1 MFINYFGLTVV
12 ISIPGIRLEVEY
24 MTLRQ
29 EAYAMID
36 SLPDDDSIRFFIE
49 MIKQFNVVTKKT
61 EQISEVKNSLSEKRQ
76 AFLHM
81 EELKKKYPF
90 PKDYNYEQIRRETHT
105 NRFKKR

>member
-1 MFINYFGLTVV
+1 
-12 ISIPGIRLEVEY
+12 

-36 SLPDDDSIRFFIE
+36 SLPDDDSVKFFID
-49 MIKQFNVVTKKT
+49 MIRRFNVVARKT
-61 EQISEVKNSLSEKRQ
+61 EEISGNQNLLSEKRQ

-90 PKDYNYEQIRRETHT
+90 PKDYDYEQIRREAMDEKYGCI
-105 NRFKKR
+105 N

>member
-1 MFINYFGLTVV
+1 
-12 ISIPGIRLEVEY
+12 

-36 SLPDDDSIRFFIE
+36 SLPDDDSVKFFID
-49 MIKQFNVVTKKT
+49 MIRRFNVVTKRT
-61 EQISEVKNSLSEKRQ
+61 EKISETQNSFSEKRQ

-90 PKDYNYEQIRRETHT
+90 PKDYDYEQVRREAMEE
-105 NRFKKR
+105 KYGCID

>member
-1 MFINYFGLTVV
+1 
-12 ISIPGIRLEVEY
+12 

-36 SLPDDDSIRFFIE
+36 SLPDDDSIRFFID
-49 MIKQFNVVTKKT
+49 MIRRFNVVTKKT
-61 EQISEVKNSLSEKRQ
+61 QEISGDQNSLFEKRQ

-90 PKDYNYEQIRRETHT
+90 PKDYDYEQVRRE
-105 NRFKKR
+105 NMEEKYGCID

>member
-1 MFINYFGLTVV
+1 
-12 ISIPGIRLEVEY
+12 

-36 SLPDDDSIRFFIE
+36 SLPDDDSVKFFID
-49 MIKQFNVVTKKT
+49 MIRRFNVVTRRT
-61 EQISEVKNSLSEKRQ
+61 EEISGTQNSFSEKRQ

-90 PKDYNYEQIRRETHT
+90 PKDYDCEQIRREAMEEKYGCI
-105 NRFKKR
+105 N

>member
-1 MFINYFGLTVV
+1 
-12 ISIPGIRLEVEY
+12 

-36 SLPDDDSIRFFIE
+36 SLPDDESLSFFIE
-49 MIKQFNVVTKKT
+49 MIRRFNLVVKKEGHLP
-61 EQISEVKNSLSEKRQ
+61 EQQSGILEKRQ

-90 PKDYNYEQIRRETHT
+90 PKDYDYEEVRKENMERRYGCI
-105 NRFKKR
+105 N

>member
-1 MFINYFGLTVV
+1 
-12 ISIPGIRLEVEY
+12 

-36 SLPDDDSIRFFIE
+36 SLPDDDSVRFFID
-49 MIKQFNVVTKKT
+49 MIRRFNVVTKKT
-61 EQISEVKNSLSEKRQ
+61 EEISGKQSSFSEKRQ

-90 PKDYNYEQIRRETHT
+90 PKDYDYEQIRREAMEE
-105 NRFKKR
+105 KYGCVD

>member
-1 MFINYFGLTVV
+1 
-12 ISIPGIRLEVEY
+12 

-36 SLPDDDSIRFFIE
+36 SLPNDDSIRFFID
-49 MIKQFNVVTKKT
+49 MIKQFNVITTKT
-61 EQISEVKNSLSEKRQ
+61 RQMPEIQNSSSEKRQ

-90 PKDYNYEQIRRETHT
+90 PKDYDYEQVRREIMEEKYGSV
-105 NRFKKR
+105 N

>member
-1 MFINYFGLTVV
+1 
-12 ISIPGIRLEVEY
+12 

-36 SLPDDDSIRFFIE
+36 SLPDDDSVKFFID
-49 MIKQFNVVTKKT
+49 MIRQFNVVTRRT
-61 EQISEVKNSLSEKRQ
+61 EELSGAQTSFSEKRQ

-90 PKDYNYEQIRRETHT
+90 SKDYDYEQVRREAMEEKYGCV
-105 NRFKKR
+105 N

>member
-1 MFINYFGLTVV
+1 
-12 ISIPGIRLEVEY
+12 

-36 SLPDDDSIRFFIE
+36 SLPDDDSVKFFIDL
-49 MIKQFNVVTKKT
+49 IKRFNIVTRKAEK
-61 EQISEVKNSLSEKRQ
+61 ISENQDTFSEKRQ

-90 PKDYNYEQIRRETHT
+90 PKDYDYEQIRREAMEEKYGCV
-105 NRFKKR
+105 N